1 MVRDLWRRDQER
13 GPPPGRSECWPRLVR
28 SSSANSLS
36 PRTLTKKAETI
47 LDEVLP
53 PPPERF
59 GRIRFEWYW
68 RRGRDR
74 HGRRF
79 RSALG
84 RGEFRRLFVDLAGCT
99 MLERAVDAVLAS
111 GVVDRVLVAVPSEMV
126 GTATE
131 LLGGRADVI
140 SGGPERPETVL
151 KALSAL
157 PVGRE
162 LQPGEPHPAN
172 FNPANPHPASPRNEP
187 QYVLVHDAARPLTPP
202 AVIRRVIDAPRAGSR
217 AVIPVL
223 PVSDTI
229 KAVDAS
235 GTVLSTRS
243 AAACGPFK
251 HLRDSRPHCCARCT
265 SGPPIAVT
273 DDASLVERAGIP
285 VRTVPGDPMAFKIT
299 TPLDLRLARAVLET

>member
-1 MVRDLWRRDQER
+1 MAVIVTAAGSGQ
-13 GPPPGRSECWPRLVR
+13 RLG
-28 SSSANSLS
+28 AGI
-36 PRTLTKKAETI
+36 PKA
-47 LDEVLP
+47 
-53 PPPERF
+53 
-59 GRIRFEWYW
+59 
-68 RRGRDR
+68 
-74 HGRRF
+74 
-79 RSALG
+79 
-84 RGEFRRLFVDLAGCT
+84 FVDLAGCT

-140 SGGPERPETVL
+140 SGGSERPETVL

-162 LQPGEPHPAN
+162 LQPGELQPGEPPSGEPLAMN
-172 FNPANPHPASPRNEP
+172 P

-202 AVIRRVIDAPRAGSR
+202 AVIRRVIDALRAGSR

-235 GTVLSTRS
+235 GTVLSTPERS
-243 AAACGPFK
+243 G
-251 HLRDSRPHCCARCT
+251 LRAVQTPQGFETALLRQVYERATDL
-265 SGPPIAVT
+265 AVT

>member
-1 MVRDLWRRDQER
+1 MSGTGGVAVIVTAAGSGER
-13 GPPPGRSECWPRLVR
+13 LGAGIP
-28 SSSANSLS
+28 
-36 PRTLTKKAETI
+36 KA
-47 LDEVLP
+47 
-53 PPPERF
+53 
-59 GRIRFEWYW
+59 
-68 RRGRDR
+68 
-74 HGRRF
+74 
-79 RSALG
+79 
-84 RGEFRRLFVDLAGCT
+84 FVDLAGFT
-99 MLERAVDAVLAS
+99 MLQRAVDAVLAS

-162 LQPGEPHPAN
+162 LQPGEPPSGEFQPGEPPSGEPLAMN
-172 FNPANPHPASPRNEP
+172 P

-202 AVIRRVIDAPRAGSR
+202 AVIRRVIDALRAGSR

-235 GTVLSTRS
+235 GTVLSTPERS
-243 AAACGPFK
+243 G
-251 HLRDSRPHCCARCT
+251 LRAVQTPQGFETALLRQVYERATDL
-265 SGPPIAVT
+265 AVT